1 MSRRSP
7 FVITLSD
14 GDRVVLGQRA
24 RAYCAPHGQVVRAKI
39 VLMAAGGLAN
49 TAIAQ
54 RLDVHVDVV
63 SRWRRRFAEEG
74 LAGLADRQRAGRP
87 RRFAAGLS
95 RR

>member
-7 FVITLSD
+7 FVVTMSD
-14 GDRVVLGQRA
+14 GDRVVLERRA
-24 RAYCAPHGQVVRAKI
+24 RVYCAPHGQVVPAKI

-49 TAIAQ
+49 AIAR

-74 LAGLADRQRAGRP
+74 LAGLAGRQPGGRP
-87 RRFAAGLS
+87 AGSLPGLS
-95 RR
+95 QR